1 MNEQKPTFDDVRDIL
16 LTDVAI
22 RIQLSPSLYRLAVER
37 MDTLAEWLDR
47 EGSELAGRV
56 TLLYPQGSMAV
67 NATIAACRERDEF
80 DIDVIVQLGLPP
92 GTTPQAALDLLY
104 RAIKGDKGSR
114 YYSMTQRN
122 TRCVTIQYAE
132 MHLDVTP
139 AELLPQRDPRTSYIF
154 HHRAEK
160 PHVPGKRIL
169 ANPFGF
175 AEWFNAVTP
184 RDLPFREFFEKRAR
198 EADPLLMKA
207 ADTEEVP
214 EQIPAFLKPPA
225 VIALQLMKRNRNIK
239 YEKRSG
245 RRPPSV
251 MLAKIIAESGSA
263 SGRPFAELLYQA
275 RRLLALL
282 EAHHQRGT
290 RIHVVNPRCE
300 EDVFTDRWPA
310 DLAEQEVFVDD
321 MRSFVTQLERLE
333 RTADLE
339 TIAEV
344 FGQLFGEQPTQSVI
358 REFADRAGE
367 SIAAGRFRS
376 RRSSGQADLAGSSII
391 AAATVTA
398 PAISRSAPRHTFYG
412 TDP

>member
-1 MNEQKPTFDDVRDIL
+1 VNEQRPTFDDVRDIL

-47 EGSELAGRV
+47 EGSELAGCV

-67 NATIAACRERDEF
+67 NATVAACRERDEF
-80 DIDVIVQLGLPP
+80 DIDLIAQLRLPP

-114 YYSMTQRN
+114 YYSMTKRN

-154 HHRAEK
+154 HHRPEE
-160 PHVPGKRIL
+160 PHVPGKRVL

-214 EQIPAFLKPPA
+214 AQIPAFLKPPA

-263 SGRPFAELLYQA
+263 SGRPFAELLYQG
-275 RRLLALL
+275 RHLLVLL
-282 EAHHQRGT
+282 EAHHQHGT
-290 RIHVVNPRCE
+290 YIHVVNPRCE

-310 DLAEQEVFVDD
+310 SLAEQEVFVND
-321 MRSFVTQLERLE
+321 MRSFVTELQRLE
-333 RTADLE
+333 HTADLE

-391 AAATVTA
+391 AAATGTA
-398 PAISRSAPRHTFYG
+398 PAVSRSAPRHTFYG